1 MRRQRLSGDAAL
13 RKKIIKTRE
22 KVQRK
27 ARERRGREKRRKKR
41 PSNKHT
47 VIQDAS
53 NTNDVARFYQ
63 IKQSIANAV
72 TQRGSPAKPQINRNG
87 TAQQPRQNIAHLNTP
102 LPSFNNGFSPDIFS
116 PPMAPPMPS
125 PLALNFKPSP
135 FYRIEGP
142 VGEVRICESKQ
153 CWSVVAQWPRT
164 LVE

>member
-1 MRRQRLSGDAAL
+1 MHRQNLSEEAERIRKRIAKFREKAL
-13 RKKIIKTRE
+13 RKAK
-22 KVQRK
+22 
-27 ARERRGREKRRKKR
+27 ERLEGVKRRKER

-72 TQRGSPAKPQINRNG
+72 SQRGSPAKPQINRNG

-125 PLALNFKPSP
+125 PLTLTFKPSP

-142 VGEVRICESKQ
+142 VGEVRICESK
-153 CWSVVAQWPRT
+153 SH
-164 LVE
+164 